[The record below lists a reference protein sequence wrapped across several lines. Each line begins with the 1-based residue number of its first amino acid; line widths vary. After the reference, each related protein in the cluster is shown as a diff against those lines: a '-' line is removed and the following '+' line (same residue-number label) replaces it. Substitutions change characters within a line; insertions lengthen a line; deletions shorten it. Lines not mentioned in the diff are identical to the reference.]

1 MWNVT
6 QTPPT
11 LYLMV
16 GLPASGKST
25 RAKQIEEERQA
36 LRLTPDEWMIPLFGH
51 HDADGKRDVL
61 EGRFV
66 WLALRALR
74 RGVDVV
80 LDFGVWGKDE
90 RTALRALA
98 TDVGGSSELVYLE
111 IDEDE
116 QRRRRD
122 SRAPTTGETT
132 FYISDDDLAS
142 YRLLFQVPDD
152 EELGGTELD
161 SPPGDH
167 ASWSSW
173 ASERRPT
180 SID

>member
-1 MWNVT
+1 MGDVRPS
-6 QTPPT
+6 PPT
-11 LYLMV
+11 LYVMV

-25 RAKQIEEERQA
+25 RARQIEEECLA

-74 RGVDVV
+74 KGIDVV

-90 RTALRALA
+90 RTALQVLA
-98 TDVGGSSELVYLE
+98 AEVGASCEFVYLE
-111 IDEDE
+111 IEEDE

-122 SRAPTTGETT
+122 GRASSDGETT
-132 FYISDDDLAS
+132 FYISDDDLAA
-142 YRLLFQVPDD
+142 YRLLFQAPDD
-152 EELGGTELD
+152 AELGGAELD
-161 SPPGDH
+161 PPPADH
-167 ASWSSW
+167 DSWSSW
-173 ASERRPT
+173 ASERWPT
-180 SID
+180 SIE